1 MLSEG
6 GEGVGEVLD
15 EAMGRGGG
23 GCGAHVCHDVV
34 VVGQEG
40 VS

>member
-1 MLSEG
+1 MLGEG

-15 EAMGRGGG
+15 EVMGRGGDG
-23 GCGAHVCHDVV
+23 YGVHVCHDVV
-34 VVGQEG
+34 IVGQEG